1 MSKTPIST
9 VVSRQIPAYIR
20 DEYGAFVDFIKAYY
34 QFLEE
39 THTEGAQPNYKDLE
53 ALHSIEN
60 TLDVF
65 VVQFKKELSA
75 LFPTNQLA
83 DERFVLQRLREFF
96 KTRGSEESYK
106 FIFRAF
112 FNEDVTITHPSE
124 NILKTSDG
132 NWEQSDFI
140 TVEQTVELVAN
151 KTITQLSIINN
162 YGNYVVDIIDIIDI
176 GIDGLVKRFYYDSN
190 IKLTLNKGD
199 IVKAFDVNATGE
211 SLIYAGIIKL
221 SPARLKIVLPGT
233 DYSRGQVINIG
244 TDSVTLNTK
253 KTIAR
258 VLDTTSTGSVLT
270 LEIIEHGYPH
280 IENETFQRSPFT
292 FVPASSITRT
302 VTSSSPLTYNYII
315 NAAEVTAT
323 GDNVVGI
330 TDSLSTGTG
339 YGLESYSIAADFY
352 SGATVIATSTESI
365 TTSSSTN
372 IILPV
377 EYLAWLDSLLV
388 LTYEFDVIGKTKGRY
403 TSDAGQISNQ
413 QMRIQDSYYYQ
424 LFSYLIETKQDR
436 SNFKDILTTVHPAGL
451 KLFSQILKEVDT
463 QFAVQIVSTK
473 SIDTKYIIDNIFSN
487 DAFINGLTKNFTE
500 SPSTASE
507 SITSKLITKLRT
519 DSLTPSEQI
528 TSKTMAKLLPD
539 GVTVTDPKIL
549 NINKTL
555 AAESITVTDPK
566 ILALTKTLP
575 AESATASSS
584 DTTTV
589 AYLGYATDY
598 FAENYSA
605 IVTTLTIGQ

>member
-34 QFLEE
+34 QFIEE
-39 THTEGAQPNYKDLE
+39 TQPNYKDLE
-53 ALHSIEN
+53 SLHSIED

-75 LFPTNQLA
+75 LFPTHQLA

-132 NWEQSDFI
+132 NWEQSNFI

-151 KTITQLSIINN
+151 KTITQLSITNN

-190 IKLTLNKGD
+190 IKLTLVKGD
-199 IVKAFDVNATGE
+199 IVKAFGVNALGE
-211 SLIYAGIIKL
+211 PILIYSGIIKL

-258 VLDTTSTGSVLT
+258 VLDTTSIGSVLT

-315 NAAEVTAT
+315 NAAESIAT

-330 TDSLSTGTG
+330 TNSLSSGTG
-339 YGLESYSIAADFY
+339 YALESYFITADFY
-352 SGATVIATSTESI
+352 SGATVIATSTEPI

-473 SIDTKYIIDNIFSN
+473 SIDTKYVIDNIFSN
-487 DAFINGLTKNFTE
+487 DAFINGLTKKFTE

-507 SITSKLITKLRT
+507 QITSKLITKLRT
-519 DSLTPSEQI
+519 DSLTPSESI
-528 TSKTMAKLLPD
+528 TSKTAVKLLLD
-539 GVTVTDPKIL
+539 GITATDPKIL

-555 AAESITVTDPK
+555 AVESITATDPK
-566 ILALTKTLP
+566 ILALTKTL
-575 AESATASSS
+575 AVESVTASSS
-584 DTTTV
+584 NTTTV
-589 AYLGYATDY
+589 AYLGYSTDY